1 MRQRRHC
8 LHTQNHEVSML
19 VSATSKCKMCGECVN
34 LVKDDQANSPLDSL
48 RNGEQSYLLYCMV
61 ENLSAQIQIE
71 VPISMF

>member
-1 MRQRRHC
+1 
-8 LHTQNHEVSML
+8 ML

-48 RNGEQSYLLYCMV
+48 RNGEQSYLLYCNV